1 MKQLANKHVLL
12 CVTGGIAAYKAAE
25 IIRLFKTSGSNVRV
39 LMTSAAKEFITP
51 LTMQAL
57 SGNQVHTDLLD
68 TDAEAAMGHIEL
80 AKWSDIV
87 LIAPCS
93 ANSIARLAS
102 GKGDDLMTAVCLA
115 AECKIYFAPA
125 MNQAMW
131 SDSRTQN
138 NHKKLLENKFI
149 PIGPNSGEQACGD
162 EGYGRMSEPQEIVNN
177 IASGFSEGLL
187 AGKKI
192 LITAGP
198 TREKIDPVRFISNR
212 SSGKMGFSIAEAA
225 RDEGG
230 LVSLISGPVSLETPN
245 EIKRINV
252 ESADE
257 MLSEVDKVINDFDLF
272 ISTAAVSDYKPEEYE
287 VQKIK
292 KEKNTDN
299 LNLELI
305 TNKDILKHVSK
316 DKGDLK
322 VIGFAAE
329 TQNIIENAK
338 RKLNEKN
345 LDLIIANDVSDPSI
359 GFDSDDK
366 MSEGEVGRV
375 GVPISTL
382 DNIESLFQGIP
393 LEKVSTSMTI
403 NSTAAILLSFYI
415 VNAEKTGV
423 PLNKLRGTIQN
434 DILKEFA
441 ARGTY
446 IYPPK
451 PSMRI
456 VTNILEFC
464 DQNLPKWNPISIS
477 GYHIRE
483 AGSTVEQ
490 ELAFTFANGIAYV
503 ENAIKEG
510 LDPNKLGKTIS
521 FFFNSH
527 NGFIEE
533 ISKFRAA
540 RKMWATI
547 MKERFGVTDDK
558 AMMCRFHT
566 QTGGSTL
573 TSEQPDNN
581 IVRTTIQ
588 ALSAVL
594 GGTQSL
600 HTNSFDEALSLPSDD
615 SAKLALRTQQNIAQD
630 TNIPN

>member
-131 SDSRTQN
+131 SDLRTQN
-138 NHKKLLENKFI
+138 NYKKLLENKFI

-299 LNLELI
+299 LNLGLI

-359 GFDSDDK
+359 GFDSD
-366 MSEGEVGRV
+366 ENEVYLITDEIEKKIDRV
-375 GVPISTL
+375 SKKKLSRSI
-382 DNIESLFQGIP
+382 IEFI
-393 LEKVSTSMTI
+393 
-403 NSTAAILLSFYI
+403 
-415 VNAEKTGV
+415 
-423 PLNKLRGTIQN
+423 
-434 DILKEFA
+434 
-441 ARGTY
+441 
-446 IYPPK
+446 
-451 PSMRI
+451 
-456 VTNILEFC
+456 
-464 DQNLPKWNPISIS
+464 
-477 GYHIRE
+477 
-483 AGSTVEQ
+483 
-490 ELAFTFANGIAYV
+490 ANY
-503 ENAIKEG
+503 
-510 LDPNKLGKTIS
+510 L
-521 FFFNSH
+521 
-527 NGFIEE
+527 
-533 ISKFRAA
+533 
-540 RKMWATI
+540 
-547 MKERFGVTDDK
+547 
-558 AMMCRFHT
+558 
-566 QTGGSTL
+566 
-573 TSEQPDNN
+573 
-581 IVRTTIQ
+581 
-588 ALSAVL
+588 
-594 GGTQSL
+594 
-600 HTNSFDEALSLPSDD
+600 
-615 SAKLALRTQQNIAQD
+615 
-630 TNIPN
+630 

>member
-257 MLSEVDKVINDFDLF
+257 MLNEVDKVINDFDLF

-316 DKGDLK
+316 NKGDLK

-359 GFDSDDK
+359 GFDSD
-366 MSEGEVGRV
+366 ENEVYLITDEIEKKIDRV
-375 GVPISTL
+375 SKKKLSRSI
-382 DNIESLFQGIP
+382 IEFI
-393 LEKVSTSMTI
+393 
-403 NSTAAILLSFYI
+403 
-415 VNAEKTGV
+415 
-423 PLNKLRGTIQN
+423 
-434 DILKEFA
+434 
-441 ARGTY
+441 
-446 IYPPK
+446 
-451 PSMRI
+451 
-456 VTNILEFC
+456 
-464 DQNLPKWNPISIS
+464 
-477 GYHIRE
+477 
-483 AGSTVEQ
+483 
-490 ELAFTFANGIAYV
+490 ANY
-503 ENAIKEG
+503 
-510 LDPNKLGKTIS
+510 L
-521 FFFNSH
+521 
-527 NGFIEE
+527 
-533 ISKFRAA
+533 
-540 RKMWATI
+540 
-547 MKERFGVTDDK
+547 
-558 AMMCRFHT
+558 
-566 QTGGSTL
+566 
-573 TSEQPDNN
+573 
-581 IVRTTIQ
+581 
-588 ALSAVL
+588 
-594 GGTQSL
+594 
-600 HTNSFDEALSLPSDD
+600 
-615 SAKLALRTQQNIAQD
+615 
-630 TNIPN
+630 

>member
-359 GFDSDDK
+359 GFDSD
-366 MSEGEVGRV
+366 ENEVYLITNEIEKKIDRV
-375 GVPISTL
+375 SKKKLSRSI
-382 DNIESLFQGIP
+382 IEFI
-393 LEKVSTSMTI
+393 
-403 NSTAAILLSFYI
+403 
-415 VNAEKTGV
+415 
-423 PLNKLRGTIQN
+423 
-434 DILKEFA
+434 
-441 ARGTY
+441 
-446 IYPPK
+446 
-451 PSMRI
+451 
-456 VTNILEFC
+456 
-464 DQNLPKWNPISIS
+464 
-477 GYHIRE
+477 
-483 AGSTVEQ
+483 
-490 ELAFTFANGIAYV
+490 ANY
-503 ENAIKEG
+503 
-510 LDPNKLGKTIS
+510 L
-521 FFFNSH
+521 
-527 NGFIEE
+527 
-533 ISKFRAA
+533 
-540 RKMWATI
+540 
-547 MKERFGVTDDK
+547 
-558 AMMCRFHT
+558 
-566 QTGGSTL
+566 
-573 TSEQPDNN
+573 
-581 IVRTTIQ
+581 
-588 ALSAVL
+588 
-594 GGTQSL
+594 
-600 HTNSFDEALSLPSDD
+600 
-615 SAKLALRTQQNIAQD
+615 
-630 TNIPN
+630 

>member
-162 EGYGRMSEPQEIVNN
+162 EGYGRMSEPQEILNN

-359 GFDSDDK
+359 GFDSD
-366 MSEGEVGRV
+366 ENEVYLITDEIEKKIDRV
-375 GVPISTL
+375 SKKKLSRSI
-382 DNIESLFQGIP
+382 IEFI
-393 LEKVSTSMTI
+393 
-403 NSTAAILLSFYI
+403 
-415 VNAEKTGV
+415 
-423 PLNKLRGTIQN
+423 
-434 DILKEFA
+434 
-441 ARGTY
+441 
-446 IYPPK
+446 
-451 PSMRI
+451 
-456 VTNILEFC
+456 
-464 DQNLPKWNPISIS
+464 
-477 GYHIRE
+477 
-483 AGSTVEQ
+483 
-490 ELAFTFANGIAYV
+490 ANY
-503 ENAIKEG
+503 
-510 LDPNKLGKTIS
+510 L
-521 FFFNSH
+521 
-527 NGFIEE
+527 
-533 ISKFRAA
+533 
-540 RKMWATI
+540 
-547 MKERFGVTDDK
+547 
-558 AMMCRFHT
+558 
-566 QTGGSTL
+566 
-573 TSEQPDNN
+573 
-581 IVRTTIQ
+581 
-588 ALSAVL
+588 
-594 GGTQSL
+594 
-600 HTNSFDEALSLPSDD
+600 
-615 SAKLALRTQQNIAQD
+615 
-630 TNIPN
+630 

>member
-212 SSGKMGFSIAEAA
+212 SSGKIGFSIAEAA

-338 RKLNEKN
+338 RKLNERN

-359 GFDSDDK
+359 GFDSD
-366 MSEGEVGRV
+366 ENEVYLITDEIEKKSIINGTGKWIKSANV
-375 GVPISTL
+375 KLNIAVP
-382 DNIESLFQGIP
+382 
-393 LEKVSTSMTI
+393 KVMQE
-403 NSTAAILLSFYI
+403 Y
-415 VNAEKTGV
+415 
-423 PLNKLRGTIQN
+423 
-434 DILKEFA
+434 
-441 ARGTY
+441 
-446 IYPPK
+446 
-451 PSMRI
+451 
-456 VTNILEFC
+456 LEF
-464 DQNLPKWNPISIS
+464 
-477 GYHIRE
+477 
-483 AGSTVEQ
+483 
-490 ELAFTFANGIAYV
+490 
-503 ENAIKEG
+503 
-510 LDPNKLGKTIS
+510 
-521 FFFNSH
+521 
-527 NGFIEE
+527 
-533 ISKFRAA
+533 
-540 RKMWATI
+540 
-547 MKERFGVTDDK
+547 
-558 AMMCRFHT
+558 
-566 QTGGSTL
+566 
-573 TSEQPDNN
+573 
-581 IVRTTIQ
+581 
-588 ALSAVL
+588 
-594 GGTQSL
+594 
-600 HTNSFDEALSLPSDD
+600 
-615 SAKLALRTQQNIAQD
+615 
-630 TNIPN
+630 

>member
-305 TNKDILKHVSK
+305 ANKDILKHVSK

-359 GFDSDDK
+359 GFDSD
-366 MSEGEVGRV
+366 ENEVYLITDEIEKKIDRV
-375 GVPISTL
+375 SKKKLSRSI
-382 DNIESLFQGIP
+382 IEFI
-393 LEKVSTSMTI
+393 
-403 NSTAAILLSFYI
+403 
-415 VNAEKTGV
+415 
-423 PLNKLRGTIQN
+423 
-434 DILKEFA
+434 
-441 ARGTY
+441 
-446 IYPPK
+446 
-451 PSMRI
+451 
-456 VTNILEFC
+456 
-464 DQNLPKWNPISIS
+464 
-477 GYHIRE
+477 
-483 AGSTVEQ
+483 
-490 ELAFTFANGIAYV
+490 ANY
-503 ENAIKEG
+503 
-510 LDPNKLGKTIS
+510 L
-521 FFFNSH
+521 
-527 NGFIEE
+527 
-533 ISKFRAA
+533 
-540 RKMWATI
+540 
-547 MKERFGVTDDK
+547 
-558 AMMCRFHT
+558 
-566 QTGGSTL
+566 
-573 TSEQPDNN
+573 
-581 IVRTTIQ
+581 
-588 ALSAVL
+588 
-594 GGTQSL
+594 
-600 HTNSFDEALSLPSDD
+600 
-615 SAKLALRTQQNIAQD
+615 
-630 TNIPN
+630 